1 MEGDCAHVC
10 KCYLFQKG
18 PSFAVEHYDKV
29 QSYAL
34 KLKTCESRSGLYKYI
49 LFPLTLRGYNIISL
63 TIWHPSVYTWTKNA
77 WAYLITKLMH
87 ERIDENQITEATV
100 YITPSDNDDAS
111 IWPPSVHGQ
120 RTGL

>member
-29 QSYAL
+29 QNYAL

-49 LFPLTLRGYNIISL
+49 LFPLTLRGY
-63 TIWHPSVYTWTKNA
+63 
-77 WAYLITKLMH
+77 ITSFHSQFGIL
-87 ERIDENQITEATV
+87 Q
-100 YITPSDNDDAS
+100 YI
-111 IWPPSVHGQ
+111 HGQ
-120 RTGL
+120 RTPGHS